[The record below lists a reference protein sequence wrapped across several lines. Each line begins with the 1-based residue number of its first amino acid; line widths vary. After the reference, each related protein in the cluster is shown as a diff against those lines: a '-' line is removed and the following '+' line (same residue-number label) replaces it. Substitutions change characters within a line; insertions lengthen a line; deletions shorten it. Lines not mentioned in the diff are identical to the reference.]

1 MKNTLMA
8 YFEKSLAENFENP
21 VIIRENGSNKIE
33 SYRHRKTGKIL
44 VKIESENR
52 NENVFRKLIGIK
64 SEYLPEI
71 YDVCSDEEKVIILE
85 EYISGIPLSEI
96 MKNDSLTKEKIIKYA
111 VDICC
116 ALSVLHGLNIVH
128 RDVKP
133 ENVLIDENDR
143 AILIDLGI
151 SRFVTG
157 VKKRDTNK
165 LGTVNYAAP
174 EQFGATESTFATD
187 VYAVGTLINFLVLG
201 VYPSVKTPGG
211 FLGMIVR
218 KCTSTQIYRRYQN
231 VETLKRHLNFILKLR
246 LY

>member
-1 MKNTLMA
+1 MNTLMT
-8 YFEKSLAENFENP
+8 YIENGISENFYKLDT
-21 VIIRENGSNKIE
+21 VRKSGVNKIE
-33 SYRHRKTGKIL
+33 IYRHNQTGKKL

-71 YDVCSDEEKVIILE
+71 YDVCTAEEKTIILE
-85 EYISGIPLSEI
+85 EYIEGKNLSEI
-96 MKNDSLTKEKIIKYA
+96 SESQCVSKAQIIRYA
-111 VDICC
+111 VDICS
-116 ALSVLHGLNIVH
+116 ALSVLHSYNIVH

-133 ENVLIDENDR
+133 ENVIINKDGK
-143 AILIDLGI
+143 AVLIDLEI

-157 VKKRDTNK
+157 IKKRDTNK

-174 EQFGATESTFATD
+174 EQFGVAESTFATD
-187 VYAVGTLINFLVLG
+187 VYAVGTLINYLILG
-201 VYPSVKTPGG
+201 VYPTVRTPKG

-218 KCTSTQIYRRYQN
+218 KCISTQIYRRYQN
-231 VETLKRHLNFILKLR
+231 INKLKRHLYFILKLK